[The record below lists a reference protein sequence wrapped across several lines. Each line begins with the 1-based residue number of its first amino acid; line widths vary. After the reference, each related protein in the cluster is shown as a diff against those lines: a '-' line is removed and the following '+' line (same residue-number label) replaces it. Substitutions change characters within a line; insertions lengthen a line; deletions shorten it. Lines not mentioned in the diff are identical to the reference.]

1 MDEKVKEIIA
11 TALNIDV
18 KLVTD
23 DLAIGDVPE
32 WDSVGNLLIVSN
44 LEENLGIEFP
54 IEDLYELTSVEA
66 FVQKVKDL
74 TAR

>member
-11 TALNIDV
+11 TTLNIDV

>member
-74 TAR
+74 TA